1 MELQIDS
8 EILNQAGQ
16 CGFDR
21 RCLAG
26 ELSSDPQPQMF
37 GPERF
42 LCHEPGACAYKF
54 PFGSG
59 FFCTC
64 PVRQAIYD
72 KYGK

>member
-1 MELQIDS
+1 MELQIDK
-8 EILNQAGQ
+8 EILDQAGQ
-16 CGFDR
+16 CDFDH
-21 RCLAG
+21 RCLSG
-26 ELSSDPQPQMF
+26 EILSDPQPQMF

-42 LCHEPGACAYKF
+42 LCHEPEPCTRKF
-54 PFGSG
+54 PFGNS